1 MSMDISDFYQ
11 TFFDEADELLADMEQ
26 HLLVLQP
33 EAPDAEQLN
42 AIFRAA
48 HSIKGGAGTFGFSV
62 LQETTHLMENLLD
75 EARRGEMQLNTD
87 IINLFLETKDIMQEQ
102 LDAYKQSQEPDAA
115 SFDYICQAL
124 RQLALEAKGET
135 PSAVTRLSVV
145 AKSEPQDEQSRNQLP
160 RRIILSRL
168 KAGEVDLL
176 EEELGHLTTLTDVV
190 KGVDSLS
197 AILPGDIAEDDIT
210 AVLCFVIEADQIT
223 FETVEVS
230 PKISTPPVLKLAAEQ
245 APTGRVEREKTTR
258 SSESTSIRVAVEKV
272 DQLINLVGEL
282 VITQSMLA
290 QRSSEL
296 DPVNH
301 GDLITSMGQLQ
312 RNARDLQ
319 ESVMSIRMM
328 PMEYV
333 FSRYPRLVRDLAG
346 KLGKQVELTLV
357 GSSTELDK
365 SLIER
370 IIDPLTHL
378 VRNSLDHGIELP
390 EKRLAAGKNSVG
402 NLILSAE
409 HQGGNIC
416 IEVTDDGAG
425 LNRERILAK
434 AASQGLTVSENMSDD
449 EVAMLIFA
457 PGFST
462 AEQVTDVSGR
472 GVGMDVVKRNI
483 QEMGGHVE
491 IQSKQGTGTTIRIL
505 LPLTLAIL
513 DGMSVRVAD
522 EVFILPLNAVM
533 ESLQPRE
540 AINFMVIT
548 KGAGRIA
555 EVGARFVLDGM
566 PGKQMAIDAD
576 LNAGLIGEDEA
587 KKRRS
592 EVTQEADF
600 YGSMD
605 GASKF
610 VRGDAI
616 AGILIM
622 VINVVGGLLVGVLQH
637 GMSMGHAA
645 ESYTLLTIGDGLVAQ
660 IPALVISTAAGV
672 IVTRVST
679 DQDVGEQMV
688 NQLFSNPSVMLLS
701 AAVLGLLGLVPGMP
715 NLVFLLF
722 TAGLLGLAWWIRGR
736 EQKAPAEP
744 KPVKMAENNAVVEAT
759 WNDVQLED
767 SLGMEVGYR
776 LSPMVDFQQDGELL
790 GRIRSIRKKFAQEM
804 GFLPPVVHI
813 RDNMD
818 LQPARYR
825 ILMKGVEIGSGDAY
839 PGRWLAI
846 NPGTAAG
853 TLPGEATVDPAFGLN
868 AIWIESALKEQAQ
881 IQGYTVVEASTVVA
895 THLNHLISQHAAE
908 LFGRQEAQQLLDR
921 VAQEMPKLTEDLV
934 PGVVTLTT
942 LHKVLQNLLDEKV
955 PIRDM
960 RTILETLAEHAPIQ
974 SDPHELTAV
983 VRVALGRAI
992 TQQWFPGKDEVH
1004 VIGLDTP
1011 LERLLLQALQ
1021 GGGGLEP
1028 GLADRLL
1035 AQTQE
1040 ALSRQE
1046 MVGAPPVLLV
1056 NHALRPLLSRFL
1068 RRSLPQLV
1076 VLSNLELSDN
1086 RHIRMTA
1093 TIGGK

>member
-1 MSMDISDFYQ
+1 
-11 TFFDEADELLADMEQ
+11 MEQ

-124 RQLALEAKGET
+124 RQLALEAKDET

-145 AKSEPQDEQSRNQLP
+145 AKSEPQDEQSRSQSP

-190 KGVDSLS
+190 KGTDSLS
-197 AILPGDIAEDDIT
+197 AILTGDIAEDDIT

-540 AINFMVIT
+540 ADLHPLAGGERVLEVRGEYLPIVELWKVFNVAGAKTETTQGIVVILQS
-548 KGAGRIA
+548 GGRRYA
-555 EVGARFVLDGM
+555 LLVD
-566 PGKQMAIDAD
+566 Q
-576 LNAGLIGEDEA
+576 LIGQHQVVVKNLESNYR
-587 KKRRS
+587 K
-592 EVTQEADF
+592 VP
-600 YGSMD
+600 
-605 GASKF
+605 
-610 VRGDAI
+610 
-616 AGILIM
+616 GI
-622 VINVVGGLLVGVLQH
+622 
-637 GMSMGHAA
+637 SAA
-645 ESYTLLTIGDGLVAQ
+645 TILGDGSVAL
-660 IPALVISTAAGV
+660 IVDVSALQAINREQRMANTAA
-672 IVTRVST
+672 
-679 DQDVGEQMV
+679 
-688 NQLFSNPSVMLLS
+688 
-701 AAVLGLLGLVPGMP
+701 
-715 NLVFLLF
+715 
-722 TAGLLGLAWWIRGR
+722 
-736 EQKAPAEP
+736 
-744 KPVKMAENNAVVEAT
+744 
-759 WNDVQLED
+759 
-767 SLGMEVGYR
+767 
-776 LSPMVDFQQDGELL
+776 
-790 GRIRSIRKKFAQEM
+790 
-804 GFLPPVVHI
+804 
-813 RDNMD
+813 
-818 LQPARYR
+818 
-825 ILMKGVEIGSGDAY
+825 
-839 PGRWLAI
+839 
-846 NPGTAAG
+846 
-853 TLPGEATVDPAFGLN
+853 
-868 AIWIESALKEQAQ
+868 
-881 IQGYTVVEASTVVA
+881 
-895 THLNHLISQHAAE
+895 
-908 LFGRQEAQQLLDR
+908 
-921 VAQEMPKLTEDLV
+921 
-934 PGVVTLTT
+934 
-942 LHKVLQNLLDEKV
+942 
-955 PIRDM
+955 
-960 RTILETLAEHAPIQ
+960 
-974 SDPHELTAV
+974 
-983 VRVALGRAI
+983 
-992 TQQWFPGKDEVH
+992 
-1004 VIGLDTP
+1004 
-1011 LERLLLQALQ
+1011 
-1021 GGGGLEP
+1021 
-1028 GLADRLL
+1028 
-1035 AQTQE
+1035 
-1040 ALSRQE
+1040 
-1046 MVGAPPVLLV
+1046 
-1056 NHALRPLLSRFL
+1056 
-1068 RRSLPQLV
+1068 
-1076 VLSNLELSDN
+1076 
-1086 RHIRMTA
+1086 
-1093 TIGGK
+1093 

>member
-124 RQLALEAKGET
+124 RQLALEAKDET

-145 AKSEPQDEQSRNQLP
+145 AKSEPQDEQSRSQSP

-190 KGVDSLS
+190 KGADSLS

-223 FETVEVS
+223 FETVDVS

-491 IQSKQGTGTTIRIL
+491 IQSMQGTGTTIRIL

-540 AINFMVIT
+540 ADLHPLAGGERVLEVRGEYLPIVELWKVFNVAGAKTEATQGIVVILQS
-548 KGAGRIA
+548 GGRRYA
-555 EVGARFVLDGM
+555 LLVD
-566 PGKQMAIDAD
+566 Q
-576 LNAGLIGEDEA
+576 LIGQHQVVVKNLESNYR
-587 KKRRS
+587 K
-592 EVTQEADF
+592 VP
-600 YGSMD
+600 
-605 GASKF
+605 
-610 VRGDAI
+610 
-616 AGILIM
+616 GI
-622 VINVVGGLLVGVLQH
+622 
-637 GMSMGHAA
+637 SAA
-645 ESYTLLTIGDGLVAQ
+645 TILGDGSVAL
-660 IPALVISTAAGV
+660 IVDVSALQAINREQRMANTAA
-672 IVTRVST
+672 
-679 DQDVGEQMV
+679 
-688 NQLFSNPSVMLLS
+688 
-701 AAVLGLLGLVPGMP
+701 
-715 NLVFLLF
+715 
-722 TAGLLGLAWWIRGR
+722 
-736 EQKAPAEP
+736 
-744 KPVKMAENNAVVEAT
+744 
-759 WNDVQLED
+759 
-767 SLGMEVGYR
+767 
-776 LSPMVDFQQDGELL
+776 
-790 GRIRSIRKKFAQEM
+790 
-804 GFLPPVVHI
+804 
-813 RDNMD
+813 
-818 LQPARYR
+818 
-825 ILMKGVEIGSGDAY
+825 
-839 PGRWLAI
+839 
-846 NPGTAAG
+846 
-853 TLPGEATVDPAFGLN
+853 
-868 AIWIESALKEQAQ
+868 
-881 IQGYTVVEASTVVA
+881 
-895 THLNHLISQHAAE
+895 
-908 LFGRQEAQQLLDR
+908 
-921 VAQEMPKLTEDLV
+921 
-934 PGVVTLTT
+934 
-942 LHKVLQNLLDEKV
+942 
-955 PIRDM
+955 
-960 RTILETLAEHAPIQ
+960 
-974 SDPHELTAV
+974 
-983 VRVALGRAI
+983 
-992 TQQWFPGKDEVH
+992 
-1004 VIGLDTP
+1004 
-1011 LERLLLQALQ
+1011 
-1021 GGGGLEP
+1021 
-1028 GLADRLL
+1028 
-1035 AQTQE
+1035 
-1040 ALSRQE
+1040 
-1046 MVGAPPVLLV
+1046 
-1056 NHALRPLLSRFL
+1056 
-1068 RRSLPQLV
+1068 
-1076 VLSNLELSDN
+1076 
-1086 RHIRMTA
+1086 
-1093 TIGGK
+1093 

>member
-124 RQLALEAKGET
+124 RQLALEAKDET

-145 AKSEPQDEQSRNQLP
+145 AKSEAQDEQSRSQSP

-190 KGVDSLS
+190 KGTDSLS

-230 PKISTPPVLKLAAEQ
+230 PKISTSPVLKLAAEQ

-540 AINFMVIT
+540 ADLHPLAGGERVLEVRGEYLPIVELWKVFNVAGAKTEATQGIVVILQS
-548 KGAGRIA
+548 GGRRYA
-555 EVGARFVLDGM
+555 LLVD
-566 PGKQMAIDAD
+566 Q
-576 LNAGLIGEDEA
+576 LIGQHQVVVKNLESNYR
-587 KKRRS
+587 K
-592 EVTQEADF
+592 VP
-600 YGSMD
+600 
-605 GASKF
+605 
-610 VRGDAI
+610 
-616 AGILIM
+616 GI
-622 VINVVGGLLVGVLQH
+622 
-637 GMSMGHAA
+637 SAA
-645 ESYTLLTIGDGLVAQ
+645 TILGDGSVAL
-660 IPALVISTAAGV
+660 IVDVSALQAINREQRMANTAA
-672 IVTRVST
+672 
-679 DQDVGEQMV
+679 
-688 NQLFSNPSVMLLS
+688 
-701 AAVLGLLGLVPGMP
+701 
-715 NLVFLLF
+715 
-722 TAGLLGLAWWIRGR
+722 
-736 EQKAPAEP
+736 
-744 KPVKMAENNAVVEAT
+744 
-759 WNDVQLED
+759 
-767 SLGMEVGYR
+767 
-776 LSPMVDFQQDGELL
+776 
-790 GRIRSIRKKFAQEM
+790 
-804 GFLPPVVHI
+804 
-813 RDNMD
+813 
-818 LQPARYR
+818 
-825 ILMKGVEIGSGDAY
+825 
-839 PGRWLAI
+839 
-846 NPGTAAG
+846 
-853 TLPGEATVDPAFGLN
+853 
-868 AIWIESALKEQAQ
+868 
-881 IQGYTVVEASTVVA
+881 
-895 THLNHLISQHAAE
+895 
-908 LFGRQEAQQLLDR
+908 
-921 VAQEMPKLTEDLV
+921 
-934 PGVVTLTT
+934 
-942 LHKVLQNLLDEKV
+942 
-955 PIRDM
+955 
-960 RTILETLAEHAPIQ
+960 
-974 SDPHELTAV
+974 
-983 VRVALGRAI
+983 
-992 TQQWFPGKDEVH
+992 
-1004 VIGLDTP
+1004 
-1011 LERLLLQALQ
+1011 
-1021 GGGGLEP
+1021 
-1028 GLADRLL
+1028 
-1035 AQTQE
+1035 
-1040 ALSRQE
+1040 
-1046 MVGAPPVLLV
+1046 
-1056 NHALRPLLSRFL
+1056 
-1068 RRSLPQLV
+1068 
-1076 VLSNLELSDN
+1076 
-1086 RHIRMTA
+1086 
-1093 TIGGK
+1093 